1 MELFFGFTGM
11 AAACLFFVLFWYQR
25 FENIKFKG
33 ASLIEGK
40 VIDLRRSTSHS
51 YYPIVEYRYL
61 GELRTFMNAQSI
73 NDVSVGQLIDL
84 ELAADGKVRVKTSNN
99 ATMQYALLAGYIVI
113 GLFSILVF
121 IQGGNL

>member
-1 MELFFGFTGM
+1 M